1 MFKTL
6 SCFEPG
12 LNLNWFYHHDALTV
26 LALRTSNYPK
36 VCLLKNKITTK
47 HPPINTATCAA
58 WRTCLL
64 NRTIT
69 NIPPKVSAIRE
80 ELDKQFLWR
89 SVSPSWPRGER
100 TLIFRWHWFLAPCR
114 VNYRIATMLRPH
126 LLPRSVINFRHFVST
141 LNQLYLEFIKKMS
154 CLWVALTGLCSNFY
168 KLFYCFRENS
178 RKSLDLH

>member
-47 HPPINTATCAA
+47 HPPINTATCAT

-69 NIPPKVSAIRE
+69 NILPKVSAIRE
-80 ELDKQFLWR
+80 ELDKQFL
-89 SVSPSWPRGER
+89 
-100 TLIFRWHWFLAPCR
+100 
-114 VNYRIATMLRPH
+114 
-126 LLPRSVINFRHFVST
+126 
-141 LNQLYLEFIKKMS
+141 
-154 CLWVALTGLCSNFY
+154 
-168 KLFYCFRENS
+168 
-178 RKSLDLH
+178 